1 MSDAAIGELVALLE
15 RVRARSRS
23 TWPALVVAHA
33 DDEAHGHEAF
43 ALLEVGLDAAID
55 DDAVIESSPRLR
67 VSPGAPFELDESS
80 PDLAVSDAR
89 AVEGDDE
96 APLLEIVGDRPI
108 ADLAHVLSG
117 AGADAVRSI
126 DDEPL
131 GLLVAASLALRPRS
145 DAW

>member
-1 MSDAAIGELVALLE
+1 VSDAAIGELVALLE

-67 VSPGAPFELDESS
+67 ISPGAPFELDESS
-80 PDLAVSDAR
+80 PELFVSDAPIV
-89 AVEGDDE
+89 AGDDE

-108 ADLAHVLSG
+108 ADLAHVLAG
-117 AGADAVRSI
+117 AGAHAVRSI

-131 GLLVAASLALRPRS
+131 GLLVATSLALRPRS